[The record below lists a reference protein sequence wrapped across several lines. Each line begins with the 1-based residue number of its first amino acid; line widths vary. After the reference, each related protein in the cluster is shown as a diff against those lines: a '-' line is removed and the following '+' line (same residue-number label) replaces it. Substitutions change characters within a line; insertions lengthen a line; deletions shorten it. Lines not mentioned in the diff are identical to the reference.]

1 MGILQ
6 QNCNTNNILTEN
18 GFKYKPRSVTGDLKN
33 CFEKCIDLGLYYA
46 WIAVNTDTRRVL
58 IYVEYD
64 CGGEVARYTTNLL
77 HLWKDSEEAFFEEL
91 DEYVTDRLEY
101 YRE

>member
-6 QNCNTNNILTEN
+6 QNCNKNNVLTEN

-46 WIAVNTDTRRVL
+46 
-58 IYVEYD
+58 
-64 CGGEVARYTTNLL
+64 
-77 HLWKDSEEAFFEEL
+77 
-91 DEYVTDRLEY
+91 
-101 YRE
+101 

>member
-46 WIAVNTDTRRVL
+46 WVAVNINTRRVL

-64 CGGEVARYTTNLL
+64 CGGEVARYTTNLM
-77 HLWKDSEEAFFEEL
+77 HLWEDSEEAFFKEL

-101 YRE
+101 YKE